1 MSDAEDDDEDDDE
14 ADDEEDEAAKGEDM
28 EESEEEDE
36 EEDDLLSRASC
47 DGATGAMAASR
58 DAVAAWRRASRAADM
73 AAERELGVYN
83 NGATEFK
90 LPCLGLRC
98 SSGFR
103 MYCVGV
109 VGV

>member
-28 EESEEEDE
+28 EEAEEAEEEDE

-47 DGATGAMAASR
+47 DGETGAMAASR

-90 LPCLGLRC
+90 LPCLGLRVAAGSVC
-98 SSGFR
+98 T
-103 MYCVGV
+103 V
-109 VGV
+109 